1 MTRRPAPSRGDAV
14 RFERVSVERGG
25 RTVLHDV
32 DASFAA
38 ARVTGLF
45 GPSGSG
51 KSTLIRAIAGVQSRV
66 RGSITVLG
74 ERPGS
79 VAVRRELGYMTQ
91 SPSVY
96 EDLTVAENV
105 RYFAA
110 IRGGEIGD
118 VLERVQLSSQA
129 DQLVRS
135 LSGGQRTRVSL
146 ATALV
151 GWSAASDGGASV
163 GWSAAS
169 DGGASVGRPR
179 LVLLDEPT
187 VGLDPLLR
195 RDLWHLFGELA
206 AAGSALLVSS
216 HVLDEARHC
225 DEVILLREGRIVAQL
240 SPAELCART
249 GTDDLDEAF
258 IRLIEPR

>member
-38 ARVTGLF
+38 GRVTGLF